1 MNKYRL
7 MRLQL
12 FVFLLVQ
19 LSFLKLDAQQG
30 NIVKDQ
36 GITSRIH
43 QENVGKIIFT
53 SRDIAFAELTE
64 KDFLSNYQLTNKSN
78 LFINVFM
85 SNSLTNYI
93 HRLAPELTADS
104 LVKVGNYQVTLFI
117 DNNLVYRSN
126 LMPGAPYPKIQ
137 DTATAFSK
145 ALINNLQLGS
155 LWSTSYWGRFMRNGG
170 DSALTE
176 GKHVLRM
183 EIRPY
188 VQLTGNAK
196 VGDII
201 ASGELSL
208 QVYRKPR
215 IDISGIRLNKI
226 RPYDG
231 FDISK
236 EKIDS
241 NKIKTLIAN
250 INEGVFKRINGIVVI
265 DKGKLLI
272 EEYFNGEDRGS
283 LHDPRS
289 VGKTFA
295 STMTGIAI
303 QEGYLKSEQQQ
314 LKEFYNLRSFANYA
328 VQKEE
333 ATIKDLL
340 TMSSVFDGDDNT
352 NSPGNEENMYPTD
365 NWVKFTLDLPVDL
378 VRPKEQW
385 HYFTAGVMLLG
396 DILNKTVPGGLEKYA
411 DEKLFKPLHITHYQ
425 WQYTPQHVA
434 NTAGGIRLCAL
445 DFAKYGQLYKNEG
458 KWNGK
463 QIIPKKWVHKSFTK
477 YRVIP
482 NTTDEYYGY
491 LFWNKKYTIG
501 GKSYEAFY
509 CTGNGGNKIFVFKDQ
524 PWVIVITASAYG
536 MPYAHPQVDKMMTEY
551 ILPALVN

>member
-1 MNKYRL
+1 

-12 FVFLLVQ
+12 FVFLLAQ
-19 LSFLKLDAQQG
+19 LPFLKLDAQQG

-43 QENVGKIIFT
+43 QENIGKIIFT
-53 SRDIAFAELTE
+53 SRDIPLTELTE
-64 KDFLSNYQLTNKSN
+64 KDFLGSYQLTNKSD

-85 SNSLTNYI
+85 SSSITNYI

-104 LVKVGNYQVTLFI
+104 LVKVGNYQFTLFV

-145 ALINNLQLGS
+145 PLINNLQQGA

-176 GKHVLRM
+176 GKHELRM

-188 VQLTGNAK
+188 VQLAVNTK
-196 VGDII
+196 VGDVI
-201 ASGELSL
+201 AAGTLPL

-231 FDISK
+231 FDLSK
-236 EKIDS
+236 EKFDS
-241 NKIKTLIAN
+241 NKIKTLVAN
-250 INEGVFKRINGIVVI
+250 INEGVFKRINAIVVI
-265 DKGKLLI
+265 NNGKLQI
-272 EEYFNGEDRGS
+272 EEYFNGDNRTT
-283 LHDPRS
+283 LHNPRS

-295 STMTGIAI
+295 ATMTGIAI
-303 QEGYLKSEQQQ
+303 QEGYLKNEQQQ
-314 LKEFYNLRSFANYA
+314 LKEFYDLHLFANYA

-333 ATIKDLL
+333 VAIKDLL

-365 NWVKFTLDLPVDL
+365 NWVKFTLDLPVNL

-396 DILNKTVPGGLEKYA
+396 DILHKTVPGGLEKYA
-411 DEKLFKPLHITHYQ
+411 DEKLFKPLHISHYQ
-425 WQYTPQHVA
+425 WQYTPQQVA
-434 NTAGGIRLCAL
+434 NTAGGIQLCAL

-463 QIIPKKWVHKSFTK
+463 QIIPREWVRTSFTK
-477 YRVIP
+477 HRSIP
-482 NTTDEYYGY
+482 DTNDEYYGY
-491 LFWNKKYTIG
+491 LFWNKKYAIE
-501 GKSYEAFY
+501 GKTYEAFY
-509 CTGNGGNKIFVFKDQ
+509 CSGNGGNKIFIFKDQ

-536 MPYAHPQVDKMMTEY
+536 MSYAHPQVDKMMTEY
-551 ILPALVN
+551 ILPAIINKNQK

>member
-1 MNKYRL
+1 

-12 FVFLLVQ
+12 FVFLLLQ
-19 LSFLKLDAQQG
+19 LPILKLDAQQG
-30 NIVKDQ
+30 AFVKDQ

-43 QENVGKIIFT
+43 QDNIGKIIFT
-53 SRDIAFAELTE
+53 SRDIALTELTE
-64 KDFLSNYQLTNKSN
+64 KDFLSNYELTNKSN
-78 LFINVFM
+78 LFISVFM
-85 SNSLTNYI
+85 HHSLTNYM
-93 HRLAPELTADS
+93 HGLAPALTADS
-104 LVKVGNYQVTLFI
+104 LVKVGNYQFTLFI
-117 DNNLVYRSN
+117 DNKLVYRSD
-126 LMPGAPYPKIQ
+126 LWPGAPYPKIQ
-137 DTATAFSK
+137 DTATIFSK
-145 ALINNLQLGS
+145 PLINNQQLGS
-155 LWSTSYWGRFMRNGG
+155 VWSTSYWGRFMRNGG

-176 GKHVLRM
+176 GKHVLSM

-188 VQLTGNAK
+188 VQLAGNAI

-201 ASGELSL
+201 ASGTLPM

-215 IDISGIRLNKI
+215 IDIAGIRLNKI

-236 EKIDS
+236 ATIDS
-241 NKIKTLIAN
+241 NKIKTLIGN
-250 INEGVFKRINGIVVI
+250 INEGVFKGIKGVVVI

-272 EEYFNGEDRGS
+272 EEYFNGDNRS
-283 LHDPRS
+283 TLHDPRS

-303 QEGYLKSEQQQ
+303 QEGYLKNEQQQ
-314 LKEFYNLRSFANYA
+314 LKEFYDLRSFANYA
-328 VQKEE
+328 IQKEE
-333 ATIKDLL
+333 VAIKDLL

-365 NWVKFTLDLPVDL
+365 NWVKFTLDLPVNL
-378 VRPKEQW
+378 ERPKEQW

-396 DILNKTVPGGLEKYA
+396 DILHKTVPGGLEKYA
-411 DEKLFKPLHITHYQ
+411 DAKLFKPLHITHYQ

-434 NTAGGIRLCAL
+434 NTAGGIQLCAL
-445 DFAKYGQLYKNEG
+445 DFAKYGQLYKDEG
-458 KWNGK
+458 KWQGK
-463 QIIPKKWVHKSFTK
+463 QIIPREWVQKSFTK
-477 YRVIP
+477 YKVLP
-482 NTTDEYYGY
+482 NTNDEYYGY

-501 GKSYEAFY
+501 GKSYETFY

-536 MPYAHPQVDKMMTEY
+536 APYAHSQVDKMMTEY
-551 ILPALVN
+551 ILPAIINKN